1 VENEIIIPHAAV
13 VVPAHSVRSTLIQSS
28 LKFIR
33 ERGHF
38 ERYLGLLAP
47 EHRETIVGSLAPTWM
62 PIAVGIAHY
71 RACDELQLDAA
82 ELIAIGEA
90 VGDRI
95 QGTFMKTLVQTARV
109 AGVTPW
115 LLFGRFDRLWGRIF
129 EGGSVQ
135 VLKAGPKDIAI
146 EVRGAQ
152 LSQFVYF
159 RTAFTG
165 VVRAGFKI
173 VGVRA
178 SYVNQTPWESRI
190 DRFTMHAA
198 WV

>member
-1 VENEIIIPHAAV
+1 MENEIIIPHAAV
-13 VVPAHSVRSTLIQSS
+13 ITPAHNVRSTLIQSS
-28 LKFIR
+28 LKFLH

-38 ERYLGLLAP
+38 ERYLRLLAP
-47 EHRETIVGSLAPTWM
+47 EHREIIIGTLAPTWM

-71 RACDELQLDAA
+71 RACDELELDAA

-95 QGTFMKTLVQTARV
+95 QGTFMTTLVHTARA

-115 LLFGRFDRLWGRIF
+115 VLFKRFDRMWGRIF
-129 EGGSVQ
+129 QGGSVQ
-135 VLKAGPKDIAI
+135 IRKVGPKDIAI
-146 EVRGAQ
+146 EVRAAQ
-152 LSQFVYF
+152 LSQFAYF

-165 VVRAGFKI
+165 VVRAGFKV

-178 SYVNQTPWESRI
+178 SYVKQTPWDSRL
-190 DRFTMHAA
+190 DRFAMHAA